1 MPAKHSL
8 AVLACDAL
16 TKIESKRPRDPVPV
30 MLPLLLSSS
39 IVIDELVAGYYGL
52 AAGY

>member
-1 MPAKHSL
+1 
-8 AVLACDAL
+8 
-16 TKIESKRPRDPVPV
+16 